1 MSRADARRQLG
12 SNAIMTNDARREA
25 QPHPSETSGTDA
37 RILIVD
43 DDPNAIQLL
52 GKILADVGT
61 LRFATNGKDALRLA
75 REVTPDLILLDA
87 EMPGMSGFQIF
98 ETLKR
103 ESALADVPVIFVT
116 SHSEPGFEVSALEM
130 GAADFIAKPFRSSL
144 VLARVRTPLRLKQLS
159 DELRRIATIDA
170 LTGVANRRQFDES
183 LEREWGGSR
192 RAGDPISLLL
202 VDVDHF
208 KLYNDR
214 YGHPKGDDAL
224 RRVAQAIASSCLRAT
239 DLVARCGG
247 EEFMV
252 LLPKT
257 SRNGAEH
264 AAQRILDAVEALRI
278 VHQDSPTTHQLT
290 VSVGIA
296 CYDDASACWEKP
308 GPEHRLGGD
317 LHPGRAAT
325 DLVLAADKALY
336 SAKRAGRAQA
346 KLRDITDTDVSAP
359 TDGTAPLSG
368 PRIEQRSEHSKM
380 R

>member
-1 MSRADARRQLG
+1 
-12 SNAIMTNDARREA
+12 MTNNARREA

-159 DELRRIATIDA
+159 DELRRIATIDG

-183 LEREWGGSR
+183 LEREWGGAR

-296 CYDDASACWEKP
+296 CYDDASACWEKT

-336 SAKRAGRAQA
+336 SAKHAGRAQA
-346 KLRDITDTDVSAP
+346 KLRDIADTDVSAP
-359 TDGTAPLSG
+359 IGGTAPLSG